1 MPAPSLWQSFPKG
14 ADYGSLLHDLLEW
27 QAQQGWPLGLI
38 NTDSTSFTQQAWTS
52 FITRKTRALQLPPR
66 ATAMLPDWISGVI
79 TTTLPLTG
87 NAAHTKPLVLNQL
100 TPEHQWPEMEF
111 NITADAVN
119 SEFIDKLIQHHV
131 LPGRARPPLQ
141 ARVLQGM
148 LTGFMDLVCEHDKQF
163 WVLDYKSNWLS
174 SYEPAQ
180 LNAAVLDKRYDVQYV
195 LYLLALHRLLSSRL
209 ANYDYNKH
217 VGGAIYL
224 FLRGIHTEG
233 AGVHCIK
240 PPLTLI
246 DQLDQAFRGSKPC
259 V

>member
-1 MPAPSLWQSFPKG
+1 VS
-14 ADYGSLLHDLLEW
+14 
-27 QAQQGWPLGLI
+27 
-38 NTDSTSFTQQAWTS
+38 
-52 FITRKTRALQLPPR
+52 
-66 ATAMLPDWISGVI
+66 
-79 TTTLPLTG
+79 
-87 NAAHTKPLVLNQL
+87 
-100 TPEHQWPEMEF
+100 
-111 NITADAVN
+111 
-119 SEFIDKLIQHHV
+119 SEFIDKLIQQHV
-131 LPGRARPPLQ
+131 LPELVRPPLQ

-148 LTGFMDLVCEHDKQF
+148 LTGFMDLVCEHNKHF

-209 ANYDYNKH
+209 ADYDYNKH

-224 FLRGIHTEG
+224 FLRGINTEG

-246 DQLDQAFRGSKPC
+246 DQLDQAFKGAKPC

>member
-1 MPAPSLWQSFPKG
+1 LALT
-14 ADYGSLLHDLLEW
+14 
-27 QAQQGWPLGLI
+27 
-38 NTDSTSFTQQAWTS
+38 NTDSTDFTQEAWTQ
-52 FITRKTRALQLPPR
+52 FINRKTRTLQLPPR

-79 TTTLPLTG
+79 TTPLPLTG
-87 NAAHTKPLVLNQL
+87 NAAHTKPLVIYQL

-148 LTGFMDLVCEHDKQF
+148 LTGFMDLVCEHENQF

-209 ANYDYNKH
+209 ADYDYNKH
-217 VGGAIYL
+217 VGGAIYV
-224 FLRGIHTEG
+224 FLRGIDTEG

-240 PPLTLI
+240 PPLALI
-246 DQLDQAFRGSKPC
+246 EQLDQAFKGSKPC